1 MRHARF
7 DVHRLAVDGQDLPL
21 AYGDVLV
28 ADQDGNQELEWE
40 VQVVLLADRA
50 IERAPYA
57 VALRLLDGREV
68 TGDAFLVRSAERM
81 HVFRGA
87 GPLVGV
93 DRTELQ

>member
-7 DVHRLAVDGQDLPL
+7 DVHRLAVDGEDLPL

-28 ADQDGNQELEWE
+28 ADQDGNDDLEWE

-50 IERAPYA
+50 IEQAPYA

-68 TGDAFLVRSAERM
+68 AGDAFLVRSNERM

-87 GPLVGV
+87 GPLIGV
-93 DRTELQ
+93 DPAELR